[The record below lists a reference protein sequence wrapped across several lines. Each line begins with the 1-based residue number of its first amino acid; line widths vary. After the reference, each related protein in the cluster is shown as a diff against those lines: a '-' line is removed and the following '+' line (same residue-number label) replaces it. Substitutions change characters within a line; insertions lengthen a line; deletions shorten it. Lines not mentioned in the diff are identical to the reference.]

1 MAGIWSKA
9 TQKILKSATKCSKNS
24 SKGATFE
31 EFPVYSLHN
40 NIRML
45 YMYYFERYME
55 FEITAVF

>member
-31 EFPVYSLHN
+31 EFQ
-40 NIRML
+40 I
-45 YMYYFERYME
+45 FRY
-55 FEITAVF
+55 III